1 MAKEILIKKIN
12 QLEVLLGELRGW
24 LALSLEDLRKEIAVM
39 RGAERTFQLVVDIA
53 CDINTQI
60 LLEHQES
67 LADTYV
73 QSFLAMAKIGV
84 IPHILAKELAK
95 GAKLR
100 NILVHEYDF
109 VESDDK
115 FYHSAKKLL
124 PAYEEYA
131 AVIYKTT
138 QVQ

>member
-1 MAKEILIKKIN
+1 MAKEILKKKLN
-12 QLEVLLGELRGW
+12 QMREVMRQLVPLLDY
-24 LALSLEDLRKEIAVM
+24 SLEDFKANPIAVSA
-39 RGAERTFQLVVDIA
+39 AERNFQLLVDFA
-53 CDINTQI
+53 CDINSQI
-60 LLEHQES
+60 VLEYDAS
-67 LADTYV
+67 PPDTYV

-84 IPHILAKELAK
+84 ISHELAKELAE

-109 VESDDK
+109 AESDEQ

-131 AVIYKTT
+131 SVIYKTIGS
-138 QVQ
+138 